1 MTIAEWCLFGA
12 VMLYLLTIAPA
23 KALGH
28 REFDNNA
35 PRDPAFYEHPVRKR
49 ALGAHVNGIETFPFF
64 AVAVLLA
71 EFRHAPQL
79 WVDGLAVG
87 FLVCRIA
94 FVAAYVGNRAV
105 LRTTMWNVAM
115 AFNLAIFFLS
125 GFGVGGAVMALA
137 IGAGFALAV
146 GLLLWWRDRTK
157 APGLKVD

>member
-1 MTIAEWCLFGA
+1 MTVAEWCLFGA

-28 REFDNNA
+28 REFDNSA

-49 ALGAHVNGIETFPFF
+49 ALGAHVNGLETFPFF
-64 AVAVLLA
+64 AAAVLLA
-71 EFRHAPQL
+71 EFRHAPQP
-79 WVDGLAVG
+79 WVDGLAIG

-94 FVAAYVGNRAV
+94 FVAAYVGNKAT

-125 GFGVGGAVMALA
+125 GFGVAGATLA
-137 IGAGFALAV
+137 FTIGAGFAAAV
-146 GLLLWWRDRTK
+146 GLLLWARDRRG
-157 APGLKVD
+157 ACS